1 MGFTDAHKTK
11 QELEREFDR
20 LYDEH
25 EQKVFSL
32 AWRLTGDEEAA
43 KDIRQKTFLTLH
55 KNLIKVLGHPAP
67 EGWLIQTAHYFIKTY
82 KREQAYRAMHEMPI
96 ELAEQVPA
104 PLSDDEVKD
113 FQERLPSWITAK
125 ERRILIL
132 YYCYGYSQREIS
144 TIVGL
149 TYNAV
154 RARIT
159 RLHIKLREHGFD
171 ELDGFN

>member
-1 MGFTDAHKTK
+1 MKNINVAAARKRDFTCGMVGIETHANAGIVLSIHDDRNVTTSFKMHNGFGLHPSIPTGIPSGRVTQTNSYRVCSATK
-11 QELEREFDR
+11 
-20 LYDEH
+20 
-25 EQKVFSL
+25 V
-32 AWRLTGDEEAA
+32 T
-43 KDIRQKTFLTLH
+43 
-55 KNLIKVLGHPAP
+55 
-67 EGWLIQTAHYFIKTY
+67 
-82 KREQAYRAMHEMPI
+82 YRAMHEMPI

-113 FQERLPSWITAK
+113 FQERLPGWITAK

-171 ELDGFN
+171 ELNGFN